1 MKKLMLT
8 VIVVLSMSLASFA
21 NNANST
27 PFNSNDVTIESID
40 NADPHTK
47 QYEDMKKV
55 LDEYEHDLKKATTCD
70 DLDRAELA
78 MLFKLM
84 ALTENSYT
92 EDATP
97 EETKE
102 IQEIMERLEID
113 AQKLKQQWGCEPE
126 GNVESDEE

>member
-27 PFNSNDVTIESID
+27 PFNSNDVTLESID

-55 LDEYEHDLKKATTCD
+55 LDEYEQDLKKATTCD

>member
-21 NNANST
+21 NKANVT
-27 PFNSNDVTIESID
+27 PFNINDVTIESID

-55 LDEYEHDLKKATTCD
+55 LDEYEQDLKKATTCD

-102 IQEIMERLEID
+102 IQEMMERLESD

-126 GNVESDEE
+126 GDENSDDE

>member
-8 VIVVLSMSLASFA
+8 VIVVLSMSLAAFA
-21 NNANST
+21 SNANAT
-27 PFNSNDVTIESID
+27 QFNSNDVTIESID

-55 LDEYEHDLKKATTCD
+55 LDEYEQDLKKATTCD

-102 IQEIMERLEID
+102 IQEMMERLESD
-113 AQKLKQQWGCEPE
+113 SQKLKQQWGCEPE
-126 GNVESDEE
+126 GGENSDDE

>member
-21 NNANST
+21 SNANAT
-27 PFNSNDVTIESID
+27 QFNRIGSNIAIE

-47 QYEDMKKV
+47 QYEDIKKI
-55 LDEYEHDLKKATTCD
+55 LDEYEEAIKKATTCEE
-70 DLDRAELA
+70 LDNAELA

-84 ALTENSYT
+84 ALTENEYS

-97 EETKE
+97 EEGKE
-102 IQEIMERLEID
+102 IQERMNRLEIE
-113 AQKLKQQWGCEPE
+113 AQKMQQK
-126 GNVESDEE
+126 

>member
-21 NNANST
+21 NNTNAT
-27 PFNSNDVTIESID
+27 PFNSNDITIESVD

-55 LDEYEHDLKKATTCD
+55 LDEYEQDLKKATTCD

-102 IQEIMERLEID
+102 IQEMMERLESD
-113 AQKLKQQWGCEPE
+113 SQKLKQQWGCEPE
-126 GNVESDEE
+126 GNGDSDDE

>member
-21 NNANST
+21 NNANAT
-27 PFNSNDVTIESID
+27 QFNNGCNIESID

-55 LDEYEHDLKKATTCD
+55 LDEYEQDLKKAKTCE
-70 DLDRAELA
+70 DLDNAEMA
-78 MLFKLM
+78 MLFKLL

-97 EETKE
+97 EESKE
-102 IQEIMERLEID
+102 IQEMMERLEVEG
-113 AQKLKQQWGCEPE
+113 QKLKQQWGCEPE
-126 GNVESDEE
+126 GNGDSDDE

>member
-8 VIVVLSMSLASFA
+8 VIVALSMSLAAFA
-21 NNANST
+21 SNTNAT
-27 PFNSNDVTIESID
+27 QFNSNGGNIAIE

-55 LDEYEHDLKKATTCD
+55 LDEYEQDLKKATTCD

-102 IQEIMERLEID
+102 IQEMMERLESD
-113 AQKLKQQWGCEPE
+113 SQKLKQQWGCEPE
-126 GNVESDEE
+126 GGENSDDE

>member
-55 LDEYEHDLKKATTCD
+55 LDEYEQDLKKATTCD

-92 EDATP
+92 EDATL

>member
-1 MKKLMLT
+1 M
-8 VIVVLSMSLASFA
+8 LSMSLASFA
-21 NNANST
+21 NNANVT
-27 PFNSNDVTIESID
+27 PFNSNGVTIESID

-55 LDEYEHDLKKATTCD
+55 LDEYEQDLKKATTCD

-102 IQEIMERLEID
+102 IQEIMERLESD

-126 GNVESDEE
+126 GNGDSDDE

>member
-55 LDEYEHDLKKATTCD
+55 LDEYEQDLKKATTCD

>member
-1 MKKLMLT
+1 MLT

-55 LDEYEHDLKKATTCD
+55 LDEYEQDLKKATTCD

>member
-21 NNANST
+21 SNANAT
-27 PFNSNDVTIESID
+27 QFNSNGSNIAIE

-47 QYEDMKKV
+47 QYEDIKKI
-55 LDEYEHDLKKATTCD
+55 LDEYEEEIKKATTCEE
-70 DLDRAELA
+70 LDNAELA

-84 ALTENSYT
+84 ALTENEYT

-97 EETKE
+97 EEGKE
-102 IQEIMERLEID
+102 IQERMNRLEIE
-113 AQKLKQQWGCEPE
+113 AQKMQQKWGCEPE
-126 GNVESDEE
+126 EEGDTDGE

>member
-1 MKKLMLT
+1 MLT

-40 NADPHTK
+40 NADLHTK

-55 LDEYEHDLKKATTCD
+55 LDEYEQDLKKATTCD

-113 AQKLKQQWGCEPE
+113 AQKLKQQWRCEPE